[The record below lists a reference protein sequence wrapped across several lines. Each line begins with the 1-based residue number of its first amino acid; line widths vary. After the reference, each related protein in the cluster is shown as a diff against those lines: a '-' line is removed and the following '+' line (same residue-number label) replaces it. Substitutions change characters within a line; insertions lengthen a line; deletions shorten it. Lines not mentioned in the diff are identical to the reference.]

1 MTEGLTRFQQGV
13 RTNARA
19 VAREV
24 TAKYAA
30 RHDTEYTVPMETMGA
45 LHQAGLQKLC
55 IDRKL
60 GGDGTGMLTGV
71 DPLAYLLVIEELAR
85 IDMSAAHCF
94 QVDAH
99 TCQMLTAAGTDDQKE
114 RYFRPAL
121 ERGALF
127 SWTGSEPGRTARG
140 QYALVSDAKR
150 RKDGYLLNGVKNF
163 ATLAN
168 RADWNVIAVTVPDIP
183 SPDNFLLVM
192 VAKGAEGF
200 EIDEAWWRP
209 MGMRGAVSP
218 KLNLE
223 NVEVPDRDVIQG
235 PGFYPKSQFGARL
248 HLGFGASHLGASQG
262 LFDFAVDYLPKRGT
276 ANNPHSQR
284 TIGEM
289 RMQIEAARNM
299 IYTAARMWEGTPRSG
314 AAEYSLMAKLFAI
327 STAEWMVNETI
338 RVVGSTALLEQYPLH
353 RFARDIHVHSTHA
366 SLHNTAQAIGR
377 AALQMQFDPTEQ
389 Q

>member
-1 MTEGLTRFQQGV
+1 MTDGLTPFQQGI
-13 RTNARA
+13 RANSRA
-19 VAREV
+19 VALDV
-24 TAKYAA
+24 TAKFAA
-30 RHDTEYTVPMETMGA
+30 THDVEYSVPMETLDA
-45 LHQAGLQKLC
+45 LQAAGLLKLC

-71 DPLAYLLVIEELAR
+71 DPLSYLLVIEELGR
-85 IDMSAAHCF
+85 VDMSAAHCF

-99 TCQMLTAAGTDDQKE
+99 TCQMLTAAGSDDQKE
-114 RYFRPAL
+114 RYLRPAL
-121 ERGALF
+121 EHVSLF

-140 QYALVSDAKR
+140 QYILVSDAKR
-150 RKDGYLLNGVKNF
+150 RNDGYVLNGVKNF

-168 RADWNVIAVTVPDIP
+168 KADWNVIAVTVPDIP

-192 VAKGAEGF
+192 VPKGARGF

-209 MGMRGAVSP
+209 TGMRGAVSP

-223 NVEVPDRDVIQG
+223 NVEVPDRDVIQR

-248 HLGFGASHLGASQG
+248 HLGFAANHLGAAQG

-276 ANNPHSQR
+276 AANPHSQKA
-284 TIGEM
+284 IGEM
-289 RMQIEAARNM
+289 RMQIEASRQLV
-299 IYTAARMWEGTPRSG
+299 YTAARMWEGTPRSG

-327 STAEWMVNETI
+327 SAAEWMVNETVRI
-338 RVVGSTALLEQYPLH
+338 VGSTALLEQYPLH

-366 SLHNTAQAIGR
+366 NLHNTAQAIGR
-377 AALQMQFDPTEQ
+377 AALQMKFDPTEQ